1 MVARPPSKPER
12 RSVGV
17 TLFFRATPGR
27 SNADE
32 TEGGRSMA
40 ALDHASAVYVLDRAE
55 EPVLLA
61 IDAGGEEKRVGGAAV
76 AAVAEAQAPQ
86 AFNLD
91 RRAAFALQ
99 LAAKSSRR
107 RESVDATIAEVP
119 DQDVVV
125 EVAKAGRRE
134 GQPPR
139 RVEKSA

>member
-17 TLFFRATPGR
+17 TLFSGQHRAGR
-27 SNADE
+27 MQ
-32 TEGGRSMA
+32 TKRGRP
-40 ALDHASAVYVLDRAE
+40 LDGRPRSRASAVYVLDRAE

-61 IDAGGEEKRVGGAAV
+61 IDAGGEEKRVGGAAI
-76 AAVAEAQAPQ
+76 AAIAEAQAPQ

-107 RESVDATIAEVP
+107 RVAVDTTIAEVP